1 MKQKVKRVVGA
12 FLLIM
17 ITMMF
22 SGCSLAYEEGE
33 VEVTVGNAKVGSED
47 KLIGGLLTRNPIQKA
62 FATYEW
68 IKPINA
74 PGHPDEVQ
82 FEGIEGML
90 FYGYET
96 MLYGVENEL
105 FIASAGDD
113 INVNGQI
120 EENDGKREIS
130 LYVETYYVPRT
141 DKEAEQFYLNPVY
154 ETPDKEI
161 YVLPSEGSP
170 GIKGGDTHTLSF
182 KQESKRTLL
191 DDTEVESFEI
201 SVKIERIEEPL
212 HIWMYQMTKEDEVI
226 KKEEFF
232 PKEMSG
238 ELAIEEETA
247 YVLVETETR
256 LQTGKTVMKR
266 EIIDWEGETID
277 SLDENDNET
286 VEKSASYFS
295 YYPVVNGFFDK
306 AWTYIMWSNG
316 L

>member
-1 MKQKVKRVVGA
+1 MMKAGKRAVSICLVI
-12 FLLIM
+12 FLM
-17 ITMMF
+17 INL
-22 SGCSLAYEEGE
+22 SGCSLAYDEGN
-33 VEVTVGNAKVGSED
+33 VETTVGNAKVGSED

-62 FATYEW
+62 FAAYEW

-74 PGHPDEVQ
+74 PGRPDEVQ
-82 FEGIEGML
+82 FERIEGML

-105 FIASAGDD
+105 FIVGDGDD
-113 INVNGQI
+113 INVNGRI
-120 EENDGKREIS
+120 EENGGKREIS
-130 LYVETYYVPRT
+130 LYAETYYVPKT

-154 ETPDKEI
+154 ETPDREI
-161 YVLPSEGSP
+161 YVLPSEEAP

-191 DDTEVESFEI
+191 DDTEVEGFEI
-201 SVKIERIEEPL
+201 HVKIERIEEPI

-256 LQTGKTVMKR
+256 LQKGKTVMKR
-266 EIIDWEGETID
+266 EIIDWEGETMN
-277 SLDENDNET
+277 SLDENDNEIAA
-286 VEKSASYFS
+286 KSASYFS
-295 YYPVVNGFFDK
+295 YYPVVDGFFGK
-306 AWTYIMWSNG
+306 AWTYITWPE
-316 L
+316 